1 MKIKIT
7 EFGCYRSINT
17 GVVVLKC
24 ADIYQ
29 EYITIGTT
37 HVMISRINLG
47 KNSIISQTCFFYMPN
62 MKKQQITSRS
72 SCSLSH
78 YCV

>member
-37 HVMISRINLG
+37 HVMISRI
-47 KNSIISQTCFFYMPN
+47 T
-62 MKKQQITSRS
+62 
-72 SCSLSH
+72 
-78 YCV
+78 